1 MKGKTVPL
9 VLTFFTEVS
18 GDKLF
23 KSKDKMVAVQ
33 GFEPRTL
40 RI

>member
-1 MKGKTVPL
+1 MTIKRKVVIRWDYDLIFLL
-9 VLTFFTEVS
+9 VA
-18 GDKLF
+18 
-23 KSKDKMVAVQ
+23 MQ